1 MPVSALAGSDIR
13 LVSETTETQHEL
25 PHQPFIPPESE
36 YQYPTVIAAKL
47 AIAGD
52 LAIPL
57 ARMSGEDRTFIDSLL
72 AETLIRSEVLARVR
86 AHFRNRQSGEDHAG

>member
-1 MPVSALAGSDIR
+1 
-13 LVSETTETQHEL
+13 
-25 PHQPFIPPESE
+25 
-36 YQYPTVIAAKL
+36 VIAAKL

-86 AHFRNRQSGEDHAG
+86 AYFRNRQSGEDHAG

>member
-1 MPVSALAGSDIR
+1 M
-13 LVSETTETQHEL
+13 
-25 PHQPFIPPESE
+25 
-36 YQYPTVIAAKL
+36 IAAKL

-57 ARMSGEDRTFIDSLL
+57 ARMSGEDWAFIDSVP

-86 AHFRNRQSGEDHAG
+86 AHFRNRQSGEAHAG